1 MMIKQ
6 RTMKTPG
13 LWGRTTK
20 AIGKLLAGM
29 VTLPDRPQARCDDL
43 DYPIFPPF

>member
-1 MMIKQ
+1 MNKQ
-6 RTMKTPG
+6 RTTKTPG

-20 AIGKLLAGM
+20 ALGRLLAGM
-29 VTLPDRPQARCDDL
+29 VTLPERQQTRGDR